1 MPQALTNL
9 GLSVLFAA
17 LGFALLF
24 AGYRMLDVLT
34 PLDMSKRIFEDGN
47 TAVAILAAGFVLA
60 MAIIIAAAIS

>member
-1 MPQALTNL
+1 MPQAVTNL
-9 GLSVLFAA
+9 GLSTVFAV
-17 LGFALLF
+17 LGFILLF

-47 TAVAILAAGFVLA
+47 TAVAILAAGFVIA